1 MPDPA
6 KLTLADTVG
15 VVCEICASP
24 TFKEVFYIRKISKFL
39 AGTPRD
45 VIQTIPVLQ
54 CSKCDHINDEINP
67 LNSINEGSV

>member
-15 VVCEICASP
+15 IVCDVCASP
-24 TFKEVFYIRKISKFL
+24 TFREVFYIRKISKFL

-54 CSKCDHINDEINP
+54 CSNCAHINDEVNP
-67 LNSINEGSV
+67 LNAINNESI